1 MQLKADSRG
10 FLIADT
16 AVEISDM
23 AAGINGVHSDTSAIL
38 AVLRQMQ
45 SSARN
50 GAATGAPAATPRAA
64 RMAAPGAVRTASTVL
79 PTRAR
84 DVQGRFVAGA
94 AAGAV
99 SPELR
104 PITRAVEA
112 MTRQQAEDKA
122 AQQRAEAS
130 RTARGEATS
139 SNQVRDARGRF
150 GSGGG
155 ASGAGG
161 ESGSGVGSRLLGKF
175 KGLSMPG
182 AGDMDKVDPTV
193 GAAREAGQL
202 LAAPLKAMSATG
214 AFIGRGFGGK
224 DAAVPWYSR
233 IWSELRLTRRQS
245 SAFDQAQTRSLKE
258 IERKTGEGAG
268 ASKGGAG
275 LLGGLLGKGGG
286 MLGALVGGGKGLLR
300 RLPLLGALFAGGS
313 ALASMFGPDDPLK
326 SAEENRKDRFTGAGS
341 GIGAIVGGAAGS
353 LLGPVGTVV
362 GAMVGDKVG
371 EMVGGWLAG
380 VNWTDVGKTITTA
393 WDTTVGFVR
402 DTWNGVTKSATD
414 AWNGVVAGAKA
425 FIKDK
430 LGIDVDA
437 VIEKAKAAGEALK
450 EKAAPVVAAVEKKVA
465 PVVGA
470 VQDGA
475 KAAANYGKERVER
488 MAEPLGRAAD
498 GAVDTVKG
506 FFGGGSKGN
515 KAALQRG
522 MVAAGITDPKEQA
535 MFMANMDHE
544 SGGFRSL
551 EESTKYKPAQF
562 LKLFGKR
569 AGIKTEAEAAEL
581 LGKGEAATAEAMYG
595 GEWGKKNLGNTE
607 AGDGLKFKGRGFT
620 QLTGRA
626 NYAAAAKAT
635 GLDLVNNP
643 ELAADPDNAAKIATW
658 YWQSKKGLA
667 DAGRAGDVT
676 AARRGVNG
684 GTIGLADVQAKYGK
698 YIAEGPITAQTLT
711 ASAAAAAPPMT
722 AAAAVAPT
730 FKATPQPVATPTPP
744 SIPATAEANI
754 PERLNTRD
762 PVQVTVSDSRLA
774 SQDVR
779 DRRIAQV
786 ATGGVAA

>member
-1 MQLKADSRG
+1 MQLKADLRG
-10 FLIADT
+10 FLIADA

-23 AAGINGVHSDTSAIL
+23 ATGINGVHNDTSAIL

-45 SSARN
+45 SSGRN
-50 GAATGAPAATPRAA
+50 GATSGAPAASPRAA
-64 RMAAPGAVRTASTVL
+64 RVSAPGSVRTASTVL

-84 DVQGRFVAGA
+84 DAQGRFVAS
-94 AAGAV
+94 AV
-99 SPELR
+99 TGTSAPELK

-130 RTARGEATS
+130 RAARGGA
-139 SNQVRDARGRF
+139 SNSTQVRDARGRF

-155 ASGAGG
+155 EGSASAN
-161 ESGSGVGSRLLGKF
+161 GSGNGSGLGSRLLGRF
-175 KGLSMPG
+175 KGLSMPT
-182 AGDMDKVDPTV
+182 AGDMDKVDPTL

-202 LAAPLKAMSATG
+202 LAAPLKAVSATG
-214 AFIGRGFGGK
+214 SFIGRGFGGK

-258 IERKTGEGAG
+258 IERKTGEGSG
-268 ASKGGAG
+268 ASKGGASII
-275 LLGGLLGKGGG
+275 GGLLGKGGG

-313 ALASMFGPDDPLK
+313 ALASMFGPGDPMK
-326 SAEENRKDRFTGAGS
+326 SAEENRMDRFTGAGS
-341 GIGAIVGGAAGS
+341 GIGAILGGAAGS

-362 GAMVGDKVG
+362 GAMLGDKVG

-380 VNWTDVGKTITTA
+380 VDWSEVGKTITTA

-414 AWNGVVAGAKA
+414 AWNGVAAGAKA
-425 FIKDK
+425 LIKDK

-437 VIEKAKAAGEALK
+437 VVDKAKAAGEALK
-450 EKAAPVVAAVEKKVA
+450 EKAAPVV
-465 PVVGA
+465 GA
-470 VQDGA
+470 VQDSA
-475 KAAANYGKERVER
+475 KAAADYGKERVSR

-569 AGIKTEAEAAEL
+569 AGLKTEAEAAEL
-581 LGKGEAATAEAMYG
+581 LSKGEAATAEAMYG

-635 GLDLVNNP
+635 GLDLLNNP

-667 DAGRAGDVT
+667 DAGRAGDVA
-676 AARRGVNG
+676 AARKGVNG

-698 YIAEGPITAQTLT
+698 YMAEGPIAAQTLT
-711 ASAAAAAPPMT
+711 ASAAAAPPMT
-722 AAAAVAPT
+722 AAATVAPT
-730 FKATPQPVATPTPP
+730 FKATPQPVAAPPPP
-744 SIPATAEANI
+744 SIPSTAEANI

-762 PVQVTVSDSRLA
+762 PVQVTVNDSRLA
-774 SQDVR
+774 AQDVR
-779 DRRIAQV
+779 DRRIAQI